1 MTFTTTRTAVVAACL
16 ASLAMGAQA
25 VTFETES
32 ISGSFESTIG
42 VGTGIRLKNPSP
54 ELILSGNTGGPAGV
68 AAPVASGLG
77 DQGTLNYGRRD
88 PFTLYLKGS
97 HELLLKMPQD
107 LTFMARVNWLRDF
120 ASTKTTGW
128 LSSASFAPE
137 LQNDGL
143 ADDARKD
150 LEFKA
155 RVLDLWVSKSFDI
168 GEQRAR
174 LRVGNQVINWG
185 ESIITPGGINATNP
199 ADVMRLSQPG
209 TQIKEG
215 ILPTPTIS
223 LASGLADGLNAEVYV
238 QTRWKPSYLPP
249 AGSYWSVVNGL
260 GRGAGAYGVTDTK
273 ARNSGQWG
281 AALKWQPKDSS
292 VDLGFYAMNY
302 HDKSPQVRLD
312 PATFATSL
320 VYPEDRRLLG
330 VSASFPVGDWAVGTE
345 LSYRPKDAVFLNPN
359 TTGCAT
365 QGGNCFVD
373 EKKLQWHLTG
383 LLQLA
388 PGNAGGLLEATGATN
403 GLVLAELV
411 AIHYPG
417 LKKDYGGDVVA
428 AGGWGWGNERA
439 AAFDPAAA
447 AMNTVA
453 KGSKTS
459 AGINLD
465 LSLTYDGQLVPG
477 WQVTPGVFMNYAL
490 AGYTPNIQGTWIK
503 GALATTLYL
512 NFSRNAG
519 QWQSGLSYTTFRGGS
534 GPFNQVL
541 RDRDFVGAFV
551 NYSF

>member
-1 MTFTTTRTAVVAACL
+1 MKAKTQRITLAACMTTF
-16 ASLAMGAQA
+16 AIGAQA
-25 VTFETES
+25 VNFDTGT

-42 VGTGIRLKNPSP
+42 IGTGIRMKSQSP
-54 ELILSGNTGGPAGV
+54 DLVLSGNSGGPTGIAT
-68 AAPVASGLG
+68 PVASALG
-77 DQGTLNYGRRD
+77 DQGNLNYGKHD

-97 HELLLKMPQD
+97 HELLLKMPEEVS
-107 LTFMARVNWLRDF
+107 FMARVNWLRD
-120 ASTKTTGW
+120 AAATNTTGW
-128 LSSASFAPE
+128 LSSASRAPE
-137 LQNDGL
+137 LQSDGL
-143 ADDARKD
+143 SDAARKD
-150 LEFKA
+150 LKFKA

-168 GEQRAR
+168 GDQRGR

-185 ESIITPGGINATNP
+185 ESIITSGGINATNP

-223 LASGLADGLNAEVYV
+223 FASGLADNVNAEVYL
-238 QTRWKPSYLPP
+238 QTQWKSSYLPP

-260 GRGAGAYGVTDTK
+260 GRGANAYGVKEVK

-281 AALKWQPKDSS
+281 AAVKWQPKDTSL
-292 VDLGFYAMNY
+292 DLGFYTMTY
-302 HDKSPQVRLD
+302 HDKSPQVRMD
-312 PATFATSL
+312 PATMATSL

-330 VSASFPVGDWAVGTE
+330 VSASLPVGDWSVGTE

-359 TTGCAT
+359 TTGCAS
-365 QGGNCFVD
+365 QNGNCFVD

-383 LLQLA
+383 LLQLS
-388 PGNAGGLLEATGATN
+388 PGNAGGLLQALGATN
-403 GLVLAELV
+403 GTVLAEFV

-428 AGGWGWGNERA
+428 AGGWGWGNA
-439 AAFDPAAA
+439 VGTTFDPVTAAL
-447 AMNTVA
+447 NTVR
-453 KGSKTS
+453 KGTKTS

-465 LSLTYDGQLVPG
+465 LSLTYDGQLIPG
-477 WQVTPGVFMNYAL
+477 WQVTPGVFMSYAL
-490 AGYTPNIQGTWIK
+490 SGYTPNIQGTWIK
-503 GALATTLYL
+503 GALATTMYL

-519 QWQSGLSYTTFRGGS
+519 QWQGGLSYTMFRGAS
-534 GPFNQVL
+534 GAFNQVQ

>member
-1 MTFTTTRTAVVAACL
+1 MNFQSKRTLIAAACL
-16 ASLAMGAQA
+16 AATAMGAQA
-25 VTFETES
+25 VTFETENL
-32 ISGSFESTIG
+32 SGSFESTIG
-42 VGTGIRLKNPSP
+42 VGTGIRLKSPSP
-54 ELILSGNTGGPAGV
+54 ALVLSGNTGGPAGV

-77 DQGTLNYGRRD
+77 DQGNLNYGKGD
-88 PFTLYLKGS
+88 PFTLYVKGS
-97 HELLLKMPQD
+97 HELLLKMPED
-107 LTFMARVNWLRDF
+107 VTFMARVNWLRD
-120 ASTKTTGW
+120 AAATNTTGW
-128 LSSASFAPE
+128 LSSASLAPE
-137 LQNDGL
+137 LQRDGL
-143 ADDARKD
+143 SDAARKD
-150 LEFKA
+150 LDFKA

-168 GEQRAR
+168 GDRRAR

-199 ADVMRLSQPG
+199 VDVMRLSQPG

-215 ILPTPTIS
+215 ILPTPSIS
-223 LASGLADGLNAEVYV
+223 LASGLADGVNAEFYV

-260 GRGAGAYGVTDTK
+260 GRGAQAYGVTDTK
-273 ARNSGQWG
+273 ARDSGQWG
-281 AALKWQPKDSS
+281 AAIKWQPKDTSL
-292 VDLGFYAMNY
+292 DLGFYAVNY
-302 HDKSPQVRLD
+302 HDKSPQIRLA
-312 PATFATSL
+312 PVTFATSL
-320 VYPEDRRLLG
+320 VYPEDRRLVG
-330 VSASFPVGDWAVGTE
+330 VSASFPLGDWAVGTE
-345 LSYRPKDAVFLNPN
+345 LSYRSKDAVFLNPN
-359 TTGCAT
+359 PTGCT
-365 QGGNCFVD
+365 SQNGNCFVD

-388 PGNAGGLLEATGATN
+388 PGNAGGLLDAVGATN

-428 AGGWGWGNERA
+428 AGGWGWGNETG
-439 AAFDPAAA
+439 AAFDPATA
-447 AMNTVA
+447 AMNTVR
-453 KGSKTS
+453 KGTKTS

-465 LSLTYDGQLVPG
+465 LSLTYDGQLIPG

-512 NFSRNAG
+512 NMSRNAG
-519 QWQSGLSYTTFRGGS
+519 HWQGGLSYTTFRGAS
-534 GPFNQVL
+534 GTFNQVQ

>member
-1 MTFTTTRTAVVAACL
+1 MNFQIHRTAIAAACL
-16 ASLAMGAQA
+16 AATSMGAHA
-25 VTFETES
+25 VTFDTGS

-54 ELILSGNTGGPAGV
+54 ELVLSGNTGGPSGV

-77 DQGTLNYGRRD
+77 DQGNLNYGKRD
-88 PFTLYLKGS
+88 PFTLYIKGS
-97 HELLLKMPQD
+97 HELLLKMPQEV
-107 LTFMARVNWLRDF
+107 TFMARFNWLRDF
-120 ASTKTTGW
+120 AASKTTGW
-128 LSSASFAPE
+128 LSSASLSPE
-137 LQNDGL
+137 LQRDGL
-143 ADDARKD
+143 SDAARKD

-155 RVLDLWVSKSFDI
+155 RVLDLWISKSFDV
-168 GEQRAR
+168 GDQRAR

-199 ADVMRLSQPG
+199 VDAMRLSQPG

-215 ILPTPTIS
+215 ILPTPAIS
-223 LASGLADGLNAEVYV
+223 LASGLAEGVNAEVYV

-260 GRGAGAYGVTDTK
+260 GRGAEAYGVTDTK

-281 AALKWQPKDSS
+281 AAIKWQPKDTSL
-292 VDLGFYAMNY
+292 DLGFYVVNY

-312 PATFATSL
+312 PVTFATTL

-345 LSYRPKDAVFLNPN
+345 LSYRSKDAVFLNPN
-359 TTGCAT
+359 TSGCAS

-388 PGNAGGLLEATGATN
+388 PSNAGGLLRAVGATN

-411 AIHYPG
+411 AIHYPD
-417 LKKDYGGDVVA
+417 LKKDYGGDVLA
-428 AGGWGWGNERA
+428 AGGWGWGNERGS
-439 AAFDPAAA
+439 AFDPASA
-447 AMNTVA
+447 AMNTVG
-453 KGSKTS
+453 KGTKTS
-459 AGINLD
+459 AGVNVD
-465 LSLTYDGQLVPG
+465 LSLTYDGQLIPG
-477 WQVTPGVFMNYAL
+477 WQVTPGIFMNYAL

-503 GALATTLYL
+503 GALATTVYL

-519 QWQSGLSYTTFRGGS
+519 KWQGGLNYTTFRGAS
-534 GPFNQVL
+534 GTFNQVQ